1 MSWPNKPTAE
11 ELIGMKAED
20 LKTRLDSAATKE
32 DITSIKTEIEQS
44 FSNSLNTL
52 REELR
57 AARSE
62 PITNVNPDT
71 SDPTTQVLVD
81 PTGFVAD
88 QTKDLRKMSM
98 ETQAQVME
106 MRARQGSYA
115 NVFQQY
121 GDDLVKKAYSFPVE
135 QRAMSGF
142 WDTFIRTFLGDQVV
156 KGELKSQYPSL
167 IGSGS
172 VGPNP
177 SGQSPDPNG
186 NFSSDIAGYL
196 KDRHIPMDKAAKLQ
210 RLFNDGEPIT
220 LANYGGGGNA

>member
-1 MSWPNKPTAE
+1 MAWPQKEKTAE
-11 ELIGMKAED
+11 ELIGMKPED
-20 LKTRLDSAATKE
+20 LKTRLDSAASKD
-32 DITSIKTEIEQS
+32 DITTLKTEIENS
-44 FSNSLNTL
+44 FSSSLNTL
-52 REELR
+52 RDELK
-57 AARSE
+57 AMQSQ
-62 PITNVNPDT
+62 PITTAEPN
-71 SDPTTQVLVD
+71 DPTTQVLVD
-81 PTGFVAD
+81 PTAFVAD

-106 MRARQGSYA
+106 MRARQGTYA

-135 QRAMSGF
+135 QRAMGGF

-177 SGQSPDPNG
+177 SGSTPDPSG
-186 NFSSDIAGYL
+186 NFSSEVAGYL
-196 KDRHIPMDKAAKLQ
+196 KDRHIPMESAQRIQ
-210 RLFNDGEPIT
+210 RLFDSGEPLT
-220 LANYGGGGNA
+220 LANVKGHANA